1 MYKWK
6 KYIPEGMKDILF
18 EECISKVKIENEF
31 RELYISAGFEE
42 VISPTI
48 EFYDVFNGDNQ
59 TMEQEKMY
67 KLFDNKG
74 RILVLRPEMTTP
86 IARMAATKLK
96 DQALPLKLCYTS
108 NIFRVNEN
116 FNGKMNETTQ
126 SGIEIIGATSIKAD
140 AEVIITG
147 INALLAA
154 GLKNFKIELGQ
165 AKFFKG
171 LTEELNMTEDAI
183 EKLRSLIE
191 NKNFAALKEF
201 IEENK
206 TFIKEEGEII
216 LKELPSLFG
225 GTEVISKARCMT
237 RNKSALEALDSLE
250 SVYLMLEEIGLS
262 SYLAIDLGMVHHIDY
277 YTGIIFRGY
286 ASEVGNNILSGGR
299 YDKLLGR
306 FGEDMP
312 ATGLAINV
320 DNILISLKKQSLE
333 TSFEKMDFLIHYKNK
348 YLKIAYKTALLI
360 RSAKLEG
367 ELSIFENYEEALK
380 FAKDKNKKYFISFSK
395 ESKLVVKNLKS
406 DNTEE
411 VQFIEFEDYLLNL
424 MEEGIN

>member
-1 MYKWK
+1 MYKWR
-6 KYIPEGMKDILF
+6 KYIPEGMRDILF
-18 EECISKVKIENEF
+18 EECISKVKIENKF
-31 RELYISAGFEE
+31 RELYIYSGFEE

-74 RILVLRPEMTTP
+74 RILVLRPDMTTP

-96 DQALPLKLCYTS
+96 DEALPLKLCYTS

-116 FNGKMNETTQ
+116 FNGKMNEITQ
-126 SGIEIIGATSIKAD
+126 SGIEIIGTSSIKAD

-165 AKFFKG
+165 AEFFKG
-171 LTEELNMTEDAI
+171 LTEELNMTEEAI
-183 EKLRSLIE
+183 EELRNLIE
-191 NKNFAALKEF
+191 NKNFAALKDF

-206 TFIKEEGEII
+206 AFIKEEEEII
-216 LKELPSLFG
+216 LKELPSFFG
-225 GTEVISKARCMT
+225 GIEVISKARCMT
-237 RNKSALEALDSLE
+237 TNKSALEALDSLE
-250 SVYLMLEEIGLS
+250 RVYLMLDEIGLS
-262 SYLAIDLGMVHHIDY
+262 SYLAIDLGMVHHINY

-299 YDKLLGR
+299 YDKLVGR

-320 DNILISLKKQSLE
+320 DNILISLKKQALE
-333 TSFEKMDFLIHYKNK
+333 TSFEKINFLIHYEKES
-348 YLKIAYKTALLI
+348 LKLSYNTALLI
-360 RSAKLEG
+360 RNEGLEA
-367 ELSIFENYEEALK
+367 ELSVFDNYEEALK
-380 FAKDKNKKYFISFSK
+380 FAKDKNKKYCISFLE
-395 ESKLVVKNLKS
+395 ESRLVIKNLKS
-406 DNTEE
+406 DITEE
-411 VQFIEFEDYLLNL
+411 IQLIEFKDYLLNL
-424 MEEGIN
+424 IKEGLN